1 MYVTCNQRAIGWVI
15 RDKAAVSNLSKVQ
28 NNRIIIGHER
38 KDLGEIKLEYSKIY
52 DETLDETIENRVDI
66 EEIKKLFLMIITTG
80 RHATS
85 SNCRNIDLDHKIQ
98 NRSSGQGTS
107 PITTKLRKKFSHDA
121 LDKLSHVF

>member
-1 MYVTCNQRAIGWVI
+1 MLFFTNIGHPKLY
-15 RDKAAVSNLSKVQ
+15 RCEVSTMRSYHDEL
-28 NNRIIIGHER
+28 RIIIGHER